1 MSCSCEN
8 DKTAELKDINEC
20 SEESIPQSSDEKNS
34 VAQICEEN
42 KDYLSVISQK
52 NAEIAQLKE
61 QILRARADFDN
72 YRKRCI
78 KNEEQNK
85 KMSVKDIA
93 LDIISINDNLIRACD
108 AAAHIKEG
116 ETIEQ
121 SHHVFVEGVQMI
133 SKSIEQTLQKNG
145 IEEIDAFNCPF
156 NPMIHEAIEFDS
168 SEDVKEDMVTKVH
181 QKGYKIDSLV
191 IRTAKVKVTKPFK
204 KEDVSSASQETDIS
218 TQN

>member
-8 DKTAELKDINEC
+8 DKTAELKEIDNC
-20 SEESIPQSSDEKNS
+20 SEEKIPQSSDEKKS
-34 VAQICEEN
+34 EAQIGEDN
-42 KDYLSVISQK
+42 KEFLSVISQK

-61 QILRARADFDN
+61 HILRARADFDN

-78 KNEEQNK
+78 KNEEQNR
-85 KMSVKDIA
+85 KMSVKEIA
-93 LDIISINDNLIRACD
+93 LDIIAINDNLIRACD

-121 SHHVFVEGVQMI
+121 SHHIFVEGVQMI

-181 QKGYKIDSLV
+181 QKGFKIDSLV
-191 IRTAKVKVTKPFK
+191 IRTAKVKVTKSLK
-204 KEDVSSASQETDIS
+204 KEDANTASQEADVS